1 MFCVATA
8 PTPASVHAQRAATA
22 GDDEDIAIPTIPVR
36 AQRAVIDNVIR
47 THPARV
53 GRHPARKSGDCNFR
67 PSAGYPA
74 PQPRPG
80 NPTGAQGP
88 TSDRNAGRE
97 SFMTRAERFAAGS
110 VVLGVLV
117 LALKAAAWW
126 LTGSAALYS
135 DALESTV
142 NVAGSLAALIAL
154 HLAAKPADANH
165 PYGHDKAEFFAAVIE
180 GVMIVV
186 AALSIFSH
194 AYYTWRAPTPLTTPF
209 LGLALTALATVINGG
224 WAAALL
230 RAGRRLRSPALA
242 ADGRHL
248 LGDVVSSV
256 GIIAG
261 VALAVTTG
269 LLELDPLLAAATGVY
284 VLWSGTLVIRSSVGG
299 LMDEAPE
306 QAVLDRVRDLVA
318 THAQG
323 ALEAHDLR
331 MRQAGRLTFLQF
343 HLVVPGSMTV
353 ADSHAICDRIEE
365 ALTAEMPHLVV
376 TIHVEPEA
384 KAKAHGVPVL

>member
-1 MFCVATA
+1 
-8 PTPASVHAQRAATA
+8 
-22 GDDEDIAIPTIPVR
+22 
-36 AQRAVIDNVIR
+36 
-47 THPARV
+47 
-53 GRHPARKSGDCNFR
+53 
-67 PSAGYPA
+67 
-74 PQPRPG
+74 
-80 NPTGAQGP
+80 
-88 TSDRNAGRE
+88 
-97 SFMTRAERFAAGS
+97 MTRAERFAVGS
-110 VVLGVLV
+110 VALGLLV

-142 NVAGSLAALIAL
+142 NVAGSAVGLIAL
-154 HLAAKPADANH
+154 RLAAKPADANH
-165 PYGHDKAEFFAAVIE
+165 PYGHEKAEFFAAVIE

-186 AALSIFSH
+186 AALSIFRH
-194 AYYTWRAPTPLTTPF
+194 AYDSWRAPEPLLTPWVGLT
-209 LGLALTALATVINGG
+209 LNALATVINGL
-224 WAAALL
+224 WALVLL
-230 RAGRRLRSPALA
+230 RAARRLRSPALA
-242 ADGRHL
+242 ADARHL
-248 LGDVVSSV
+248 FGDVVSSV
-256 GIIAG
+256 GIVVG
-261 VALAVTTG
+261 VAVAVVTG
-269 LLELDPLLAAATGVY
+269 ILLIDPLLAAATGVY
-284 VLWSGTLVIRSSVGG
+284 VLWSGTQVIRSSVGG

-306 QAVLDRVRDLVA
+306 QAVLDKVRELVA
-318 THAQG
+318 THAEG